1 MAKGQ
6 LVFLGGVKRHS
17 VASSLG
23 CLTLFGYHYHGKSA
37 KVSDLS
43 ASGPLLQFLGGLR
56 DPTGSTT
63 GQEEEEHG
71 HDHNGDGALEKGH
84 DAPHGCFAF
93 SLGIL
98 DPSVDAFS
106 VRACSGLL
114 GGESTGGWGAICS
127 ADGLGYSLQVRVGWV
142 IERPSRRR

>member
-43 ASGPLLQFLGGLR
+43 TSGPLLQFLGGLR

-63 GQEEEEHG
+63 VQEEEEHG

-106 VRACSGLL
+106 VRAYVLWFAGWRVNWWV
-114 GGESTGGWGAICS
+114 GGY
-127 ADGLGYSLQVRVGWV
+127 L
-142 IERPSRRR
+142 